1 MYSKEYDFCKFRIPK
16 DGGRVIW
23 EITNACNYTC
33 SYCIFA
39 STGKIPEGE
48 LNTQDIFNTIDEL
61 KNNNFK
67 YLKFTG
73 GEPFI
78 RKDMVDILK
87 YSFKN
92 DMICDISTNASFIN
106 EKIAKELSLLPLE
119 MIHVSI
125 DGHTQEIHEKVRGK
139 NSFLPT
145 LKGLE
150 YLAKYNKNIRIGC
163 VIHKYNEN
171 YIFDMVKLVEKFAI
185 KEIIFSLMEP
195 VGRLRHK
202 DDNLATK
209 SISQLQK
216 EIEDISSIIKI
227 SHNLNSHSI
236 KESSEKICPGGKKFL
251 FINSLGIVSPCT

>member
-92 DMICDISTNASFIN
+92 DMICDISTNASFI
-106 EKIAKELSLLPLE
+106 
-119 MIHVSI
+119 M
-125 DGHTQEIHEKVRGK
+125 
-139 NSFLPT
+139 
-145 LKGLE
+145 
-150 YLAKYNKNIRIGC
+150 
-163 VIHKYNEN
+163 
-171 YIFDMVKLVEKFAI
+171 
-185 KEIIFSLMEP
+185 
-195 VGRLRHK
+195 
-202 DDNLATK
+202 
-209 SISQLQK
+209 
-216 EIEDISSIIKI
+216 
-227 SHNLNSHSI
+227 
-236 KESSEKICPGGKKFL
+236 KK
-251 FINSLGIVSPCT
+251 